1 MRQHSVCPQ
10 KQRPLGW
17 RLRTMFRVPII
28 TVLLLC
34 TLVLDN
40 GRGLGADVENPM
52 PYGPGEVLVF
62 SIDYG
67 LVNAGEGTIEVTGVI
82 DFEGHQC
89 YAIESRATS
98 NRFFSAFYKVRDK
111 VISFIDTNQLC
122 SRYFSKRLREGDY
135 RKTVEITFDHQNE
148 LARYADGREI
158 ETVSGIQDVLSAF
171 YYVRTLD
178 LAVGDVYSLPAF
190 SSRKTYQLKVSVHE
204 KKTVSVAAGT
214 FECFEVEPVL
224 EGEGLFKHEGKL
236 TLYLTADDYK
246 MPVLMKTKLPVGSI
260 DASLK
265 SFTRGEPLP
274 RPQSPPQEQAGL
286 ATEQESADER

>member
-1 MRQHSVCPQ
+1 MRQYNVY
-10 KQRPLGW
+10 QRTQRSLAW
-17 RLRTMFRVPII
+17 RLRTMVRVPII
-28 TVLLLC
+28 TVLSLSA
-34 TLVLDN
+34 LVMGN

-52 PYGPGEVLVF
+52 PYGPGEELVF

-67 LVNAGEGTIEVTGVI
+67 PVNAGEGTIEVTGVV

-89 YAIESRATS
+89 YAIQSRATS

-135 RKTVEITFDHQNE
+135 RKTVEITFDHQDG
-148 LARYADGREI
+148 LARYADGREF
-158 ETVSGIQDVLSAF
+158 ETVPGIQDVLSAF

-190 SSRKTYQLKVSVHE
+190 SSRKTYQLKVYVHGKE
-204 KKTVSVAAGT
+204 TVSVGAGT

-224 EGEGLFKHEGKL
+224 EGEGLFKQEGKL
-236 TLYLTADDYK
+236 TLYLTADAYK

-274 RPQSPPQEQAGL
+274 RPQPQEQASV
-286 ATEQESADER
+286 AAEQESADEQ